1 MWPRGGLWRDGAFLR
16 LWAGQAI
23 SELGSRVTVLA
34 LPLGAI
40 LVLHASAFQVALLRT
55 LEVAPLLLFALP
67 AGVWI
72 DRVRRRPLMIAA
84 DVVSA
89 LALPSIPLA
98 YWTGTLSLAEVYAVA
113 FVVGALAVVF
123 DVAYLSFL
131 PSLLPPERLA
141 DGNAKLQATRSATES
156 AGPAVAGVLVGLFT
170 APVAILADA
179 VSFAASALL
188 VGSIRRPEE
197 RVEVERR
204 RLGTELAEGVR
215 YVFAQPYLRTLTTW
229 SAGWSF
235 FNSGFLALMVVYLVR
250 GLGLSA
256 TTVGWIL
263 GLGSLGGVLGALVS
277 ARVVA
282 RFGIGPTIAASGV
295 LSALGIF
302 GLPRAPRAFPHPVGI
317 AGQIVATGFGILFNL
332 NHLTLR
338 LAITPARIAARRDR
352 RPPREHLRGRVAY
365 VRRLPAVARRQPARR
380 RLDRPAAAASG
391 ADRGR
396 HRPRSR
402 ACVGAGGRS
411 ARLAHG
417 VAAVRRRLSRR
428 LRHRVL
434 RRRVPVLRP
443 VARRSRPAD
452 RGELEARAVAV
463 GGAARR
469 SGRRRRA
476 RGRAHSAL
484 RDSRGRGLVCRLRA
498 PARRDPPRG
507 ARAGAGDDEGALGAP

>member
-55 LEVAPLLLFALP
+55 FEVAPLLLFALP

-89 LALPSIPLA
+89 LALASIPLA

-282 RFGIGPTIAASGV
+282 RFGIGPTIAVSGV
-295 LSALGIF
+295 LSSLGIF
-302 GLPRAPRAFPHPVGI
+302 GLPLAPRAFPHPVVI
-317 AGQIVATGFGILFNL
+317 AGQIVATGFGMLFNV
-332 NHLTLR
+332 NQLTLR
-338 LAITPARIAARRDR
+338 QAITP
-352 RPPREHLRGRVAY
+352 PRLMGRMNSV
-365 VRRLPAVARRQPARR
+365 VRLMYWGMGP
-380 RLDRPAAAASG
+380 
-391 ADRGR
+391 
-396 HRPRSR
+396 
-402 ACVGAGGRS
+402 VGA
-411 ARLAHG
+411 
-417 VAAVRRRLSRR
+417 V
-428 LRHRVL
+428 
-434 RRRVPVLRP
+434 
-443 VARRSRPAD
+443 
-452 RGELEARAVAV
+452 V
-463 GGAARR
+463 GGALASWIGVRPTLWVEAV
-469 SGRRRRA
+469 GA
-476 RGRAHSAL
+476 TVVMIPL
-484 RDSRGRGLVCRLRA
+484 LVSPLLRLRRPEEVA
-498 PARRDPPRG
+498 VLA
-507 ARAGAGDDEGALGAP
+507 